1 MAEDSAQGTGAAR
14 CGYVAIIGA
23 PNAGKST
30 LLNQIVGMKLSIVSR
45 KVQTTRM
52 RVLGIKMHGAAQIVF
67 VDTPGIFRPKR
78 RLDRAMVAA
87 AFGAAEDAD
96 IVVLLIDAA
105 ASKAALD
112 PDGDTQRILAA
123 LKARKQRT
131 LLALNKVDLISPA
144 ELLPLTDALRNAH
157 DFAEIFFVSAE
168 KGDGIEPMLDNLAA
182 HLPLSPYLFPEEEV
196 TDVPLRLLAAEITR
210 EKIFDQLHEELPYA
224 ISVETE
230 AWETFADGSVK
241 IDQVVKVTREGH
253 KPIVLGKGGQ
263 RIKAI
268 GTAARKEIAALVDAP
283 VHLKLFVRVDENWA
297 EQRDTYRTLGL
308 DFEA

>member
-1 MAEDSAQGTGAAR
+1 MVERIGEGQTR

-30 LLNQIVGMKLSIVSR
+30 LLNHIVGMKLSIVSR

-52 RVLGIKMHGAAQIVF
+52 RVLGIKNEGETQIVF
-67 VDTPGIFRPKR
+67 VDTPGIFNPKR

-87 AFGAAEDAD
+87 AFGAAEEAD
-96 IVVLLIDAA
+96 IVVLIVDAA
-105 ASKAALD
+105 SAKAAFD

-123 LKARKQRT
+123 LKDRKQPT
-131 LLALNKVDLISPA
+131 LLALNKVDLVPPA
-144 ELLPLTDALRNAH
+144 NLLPLAEKLAAQHQFTDV
-157 DFAEIFFVSAE
+157 FFLSAE
-168 KGDGIEPMLDNLAA
+168 KGEGIEPMLARIAA
-182 HLPLSPYLFPEEEV
+182 DLPQGPHLFPDDEV

-210 EKIFDQLHEELPYA
+210 EKIFDQLHEELPYS

-230 AWETFADGSVK
+230 AWESFADGSVK
-241 IDQVVKVTREGH
+241 IDQVVKVTREAH

-268 GTAARKEIAALVDAP
+268 GSAARKDIAELVGAP
-283 VHLKLFVRVDENWA
+283 VHLKLFVRVEENWA
-297 EQRDTYRTLGL
+297 ESRDTYRTLGL
-308 DFEA
+308 DFDA

>member
-1 MAEDSAQGTGAAR
+1 MSETGDPPTSR
-14 CGYVAIIGA
+14 CGYVALIGA

-30 LLNQIVGMKLSIVSR
+30 LLNQLVGMKLSIVSR

-52 RVLGIKMHGAAQIVF
+52 RVLGIKMHHKAQIVF

-87 AFGAAEDAD
+87 AYGAADEAD
-96 IVVLLIDAA
+96 IVVLLVDAA
-105 ASKAALD
+105 AGKAALD
-112 PDGDTQRILAA
+112 PDGDTQRILTG
-123 LKARKQRT
+123 LKAREQRT
-131 LLALNKVDLISPA
+131 LLALNKVDLVAPA
-144 ELLPLTDALRNAH
+144 ALLPLAEKLTAQHA
-157 DFAEIFFVSAE
+157 FAAVFFISAE
-168 KGDGIEPMLDNLAA
+168 RGEGVAPMLDDLAA
-182 HLPLSPYLFPEEEV
+182 HLPAGPFLFPEDEV

-210 EKIFDQLHEELPYA
+210 EKIFDQLHEELPYS

-230 AWETFADGSVK
+230 AWESFADGSVK
-241 IDQVVKVTREGH
+241 IDQVVKVTREAH

-268 GTAARKEIAALVDAP
+268 GSAARRDIAELVGAP

>member
-1 MAEDSAQGTGAAR
+1 MNDEAKNAGETR

-30 LLNQIVGMKLSIVSR
+30 LLNRLVGMKLSIVSR

-52 RVLGIKMHGAAQIVF
+52 RVLGIKMHDATQIVF
-67 VDTPGIFRPKR
+67 VDTPGIFRAKR

-96 IVVLLIDAA
+96 IVIVIVDAA
-105 ASKAALD
+105 AEKAALD
-112 PDGDTQRILAA
+112 PDGDTQRILASLA
-123 LKARKQRT
+123 KQERRT
-131 LLALNKVDLISPA
+131 VLALNKVDLVSPA
-144 ELLPLTDALRNAH
+144 SLLPLVDALTARH
-157 DFAEIFFVSAE
+157 RFAAVFFLSAE
-168 KGDGIEPMLDNLAA
+168 KGEGIVPMVDDLAR
-182 HLPLSPYLFPEEEV
+182 HLPPGPYLFPEDEV
-196 TDVPLRLLAAEITR
+196 TDIPLRLLAAEITR
-210 EKIFDQLHEELPYA
+210 EKVFDQLHEELPYS

-230 AWETFADGSVK
+230 AWESFDDGSVK
-241 IDQVVKVTREGH
+241 IDQVVKVAREAH

-268 GTAARKEIAALVDAP
+268 GTAARMDIAALVGAP
-283 VHLKLFVRVDENWA
+283 VHLKLFVRVDEKWA

-308 DFEA
+308 DFDA